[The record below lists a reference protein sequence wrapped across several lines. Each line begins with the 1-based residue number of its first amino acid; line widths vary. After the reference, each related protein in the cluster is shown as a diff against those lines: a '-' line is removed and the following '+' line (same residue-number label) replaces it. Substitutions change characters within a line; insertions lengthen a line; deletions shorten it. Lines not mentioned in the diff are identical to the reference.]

1 MPIKLEEI
9 LKTGS
14 LNGFFDR
21 VLTDYVGY
29 STEYLEESKQIVV
42 KKNDAECTYPIIEKL
57 LNITSIERLSNP
69 DAILGDLRDKLGS
82 EEVLIAHLLGSAQHT
97 IGKGIA
103 EYIELAAKDCIHG
116 TPPDLKT
123 FYLIS
128 AFTDHEAYRPSSR
141 TPYYPVEELAR
152 RFFKIPPRPLV
163 RKDPKEYLC
172 FKLES
177 LGSTMGRESR
187 QQQLVIL
194 NIYIEMLLR
203 KAEHS
208 DSYTFWTGFDEADI
222 PYVQFYVSDSA
233 KQNVLE
239 RIARYPEKVKNG
251 ELYINPIKEDGTLMD
266 GFVDSEGVEDPQ
278 GVVNLYR
285 LCIEIEKIKGFYKVI
300 RPEFIRAC
308 NISIQ
313 NYTENFI
320 LLYYKWLIA
329 RGIMSSLNSD
339 VIKSVQSSLGPW
351 RPLTSM
357 KTVLDKCTTE
367 LSNLIITVAHHKIE
381 PSAKFEEANQV
392 VQLVKAIRPDVYE
405 RIVMETLTETHSA
418 RAKSQ
423 SKEQMSRMLASTL
436 WAVKQPRQ
444 QSPHLS
450 AAKLF
455 RTLFD
460 TLKSFKDDYF
470 KQQATSNPR
479 FWWAFGD
486 FMSSSLELATS
497 GQINSEAM
505 EVLWEMALYTQRYF
519 KLKTIGR
526 WTGITYLKFTDIPN
540 EDRRLAIEQMKAQI
554 ERTNWTRPP
563 DRAPILASGTDLF
576 EFVNFI
582 ANLTFRTRRGQVYT
596 VTGKE
601 NRP

>member
-9 LKTGS
+9 LETGS

-21 VLTDYVGY
+21 VLTEYVGANTKY
-29 STEYLEESKQIVV
+29 YEESKQIVV
-42 KKNDAECTYPIIEKL
+42 KKSDAEYTYPIIEKL

-69 DAILGDLRDKLGS
+69 DAILGDLGDKLGS
-82 EEVLIAHLLGSAQHT
+82 EEVLISHLLGSAQHT

-128 AFTDHEAYRPSSR
+128 AFSDHEAYRTSSR
-141 TPYYPVEELAR
+141 TPYYPVDELAR
-152 RFFKIPPRPLV
+152 RFIKAPPRPITH
-163 RKDPKEYLC
+163 KDPKSYLY
-172 FKLES
+172 FKFGS
-177 LGSTMGRESR
+177 LGSTMGRELR

-208 DSYTFWTGFDEADI
+208 DSYTFWTGFDEAGI
-222 PYVQFYVSDSA
+222 PYVQFYVTDPE
-233 KQNVLE
+233 KQAVLK
-239 RIARYPEKVKNG
+239 RIVNYPGKVKNG
-251 ELYINPIKEDGTLMD
+251 EDYINAIKEDGTLMD

-285 LCIEIEKIKGFYKVI
+285 LCIEIENIKGFFKVI

-357 KTVLDKCTTE
+357 KTILDKCITE
-367 LSNLIITVAHHKIE
+367 LSNLILIVAHHKIE
-381 PSAKFEEANQV
+381 PSAKFEEANQIV
-392 VQLVKAIRPDVYE
+392 ELVHEIRPDVYE
-405 RIVMETLTETHSA
+405 KVIMDTLTKIHSS
-418 RAKSQ
+418 RLKSQ
-423 SKEQMSRMLASTL
+423 SKEQMSMLLASTL
-436 WAVKQPRQ
+436 WAVEQ
-444 QSPHLS
+444 QSQQSSHLN
-450 AAKLF
+450 AARLF

-460 TLKSFKDDYF
+460 TLKSFKDSYF

-486 FMSSSLELATS
+486 FMSSSLALATS
-497 GQINSEAM
+497 GQINSDAM

-526 WTGITYLKFTDIPN
+526 WTGITYLKFTDIPI
-540 EDRRLAIEQMKAQI
+540 EDRALAIQQMKAQI
-554 ERTNWTRPP
+554 DSTNWTGPINRS
-563 DRAPILASGTDLF
+563 PILTAGTNLF
-576 EFVNFI
+576 EFANII
-582 ANLTFRTRRGQVYT
+582 ANLTCRTRRRQVST

-601 NRP
+601 YRP